1 MNFGLRIAGKKHPD
15 EPVALRNRP
24 HGPAGG
30 FGGLQLNMQKH
41 HESVLAKEIL
51 QYLHPREDG
60 LIVDGTLGNGG
71 HTELILKNTAPG
83 LRVLG
88 IDRDEQAI
96 ERAGKRLAPFR
107 NRVTLIH
114 GNFSDIKNILKKA
127 NVMNVDGLLLD
138 LGVSSPQ
145 LDSPERGF
153 SFMRNGPLDM
163 RMDSTQKTTA
173 ADLLVKLSDEELV
186 LVIKEYGEERFAK
199 RIVRAIRKAQEQ
211 NPITTTLQL
220 SNIVSGVTHTPRPA
234 KIHPATRT
242 FQALRIAV
250 NNELEHIKS
259 ALSDSL
265 KVLSASARIMVISF
279 HSLEDR
285 IVKNFFKDEEKGCI
299 CPPRLPVCACGHKTR
314 LKIITRRPVTP
325 ASEEVKRN
333 PRASS
338 SKLRV
343 AERVYV

>member
-1 MNFGLRIAGKKHPD
+1 M
-15 EPVALRNRP
+15 ALRNRP

-51 QYLHPREDG
+51 QHLHPREDG

-107 NRVTLIH
+107 NRVTLVH

-285 IVKNFFKDEEKGCI
+285 IVKNFFKDEEKGCV

>member
-1 MNFGLRIAGKKHPD
+1 
-15 EPVALRNRP
+15 
-24 HGPAGG
+24 
-30 FGGLQLNMQKH
+30 MQKH

-107 NRVTLIH
+107 NRVTLVH

-285 IVKNFFKDEEKGCI
+285 IVKNFFKDEEKGCV

>member
-1 MNFGLRIAGKKHPD
+1 M
-15 EPVALRNRP
+15 ALRNRP

-107 NRVTLIH
+107 NRVTLVH

-265 KVLSASARIMVISF
+265 EVLSASARIMVISF

>member
-1 MNFGLRIAGKKHPD
+1 M
-15 EPVALRNRP
+15 ALRNRP

-107 NRVTLIH
+107 NRVTLVH

-285 IVKNFFKDEEKGCI
+285 IVKNFFKDEEKGCV

>member
-1 MNFGLRIAGKKHPD
+1 
-15 EPVALRNRP
+15 
-24 HGPAGG
+24 
-30 FGGLQLNMQKH
+30 MQKH

-51 QYLHPREDG
+51 QHLHPREDG

-107 NRVTLIH
+107 NRVTLVH

-173 ADLLVKLSDEELV
+173 ADLLVELSDEELV

>member
-1 MNFGLRIAGKKHPD
+1 
-15 EPVALRNRP
+15 
-24 HGPAGG
+24 
-30 FGGLQLNMQKH
+30 MQKH

-51 QYLHPREDG
+51 QHLHPREDG

-285 IVKNFFKDEEKGCI
+285 IVKNFFKDEEKGCV